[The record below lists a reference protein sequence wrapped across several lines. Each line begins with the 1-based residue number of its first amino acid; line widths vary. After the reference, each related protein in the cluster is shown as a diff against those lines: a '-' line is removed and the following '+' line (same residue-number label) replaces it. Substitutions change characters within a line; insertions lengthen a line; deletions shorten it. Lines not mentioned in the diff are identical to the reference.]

1 MIGRLLGNRFEI
13 LEQLG
18 GGGMAIVYKGR
29 DTMLNRLVTIKVLR
43 PEYTTDDNFVM
54 RFRREARAVARLSH
68 PNIVNIH
75 DVGQENDVHYLVME
89 YIDGNDLKSMI
100 KEQGP
105 LAVER
110 AVEIARQIC
119 QALGHAHENDIVH
132 RDVKPH
138 NVIITKD
145 GRAKLTDFGIASETT
160 TATFTQ
166 TDTIVGSVH
175 YISPEQARGE
185 PAGPQSDIYSLGMVL
200 YEMLAGKVAFSGD
213 TPIAVA
219 LKHIQEEPEPLHQV
233 NPSVPGNLA
242 DVVMRAMAKQP
253 DLRFAGT
260 AEMCRALQQ
269 FSAGAS
275 EATQFI
281 PLDDMATQVL
291 PVVTPAS
298 EQEREEVKL
307 VPRHSSKTLYYML
320 AALVVL
326 GLLVGG
332 SLATGRWLITPD
344 ITVPSVVGTDAVEAK
359 QQLEDLGLKVELQ
372 DVYSDVD
379 EGLVVWQSIGPDDPP
394 VKPRRDI
401 TLQVSKG
408 LELVRV
414 PNLQGMNLVQARIS
428 ADEYSFLLRDSE
440 DYHDLTVEGLIFAQE
455 PAPFSLAPKGSEIKV
470 TVSKGPLPAMQ
481 RVPDLTGKTL
491 ERARMALAE
500 EELVLDEDQIS
511 WDENNIEYVRGQV
524 VRQDPAPGETL
535 AKGGAVKVTL
545 SDGPGPAAR
554 SARVTVNLPENGDS
568 HEVKIV
574 VNDIQGS
581 RTAYVDSHPGGER
594 VVKTVHYLGRAVIE
608 VYVDNELVREI
619 KAN

>member
-43 PEYTTDDNFVM
+43 PEYTSDDNFVM

-89 YIDGNDLKSMI
+89 YIDGNDLKGVI

-110 AVEIARQIC
+110 AVEIACQVC

-138 NVIITKD
+138 NILITKD
-145 GRAKLTDFGIASETT
+145 GRAKLTDFGIAAETT

-185 PAGPQSDIYSLGMVL
+185 PAGPQSDIYSLGMVM
-200 YEMLAGKVAFSGD
+200 YEMLAGKVAFAGD

-219 LKHIQEEPEPLHQV
+219 LKHIQEEPEPLQRV
-233 NPSVPGNLA
+233 NPSVPRNLA
-242 DVVMRAMAKQP
+242 DLVMRAMAKQP

-260 AEMCRALQQ
+260 AEMCRVLQQ
-269 FSAGAS
+269 CSSGVN

-291 PVVTPAS
+291 PAVTPAD
-298 EQEREEVKL
+298 EREQQDIK
-307 VPRHSSKTLYYML
+307 PGQQPSSKTLYYIL

-332 SLATGRWLITPD
+332 GLAAGRWLITPD
-344 ITVPSVVGTDAVEAK
+344 ITVPNVVGKDAIEAK
-359 QQLEDLGLKVELQ
+359 EELEDLRLKVEVEE
-372 DVYSDVD
+372 VYSDVD
-379 EGLVVWQSIGPDDPP
+379 EGLVVWQDIGPDHPP
-394 VKPRRDI
+394 VKPGREI
-401 TLQVSKG
+401 TLRVSKG
-408 LELVRV
+408 LELVKV
-414 PNLQGMNLVQARIS
+414 PNLQGMDVVQARIN
-428 ADEYSFLLRDSE
+428 ANEYNFGLKELE
-440 DYHDLTVEGLIFAQE
+440 DYHDLASEGLIFTQE
-455 PAPFSLAPKGSEIKV
+455 PAPFSLAPKGSDIKIL
-470 TVSKGPLPAMQ
+470 VSKGPPPNMHQ
-481 RVPDLTGKTL
+481 VPDLIGKTL
-491 ERARMALAE
+491 DRARAALAE

-511 WDENNIEYVRGQV
+511 WDEHNTSYVRGQV
-524 VRQDPAPGETL
+524 VSQDPAPGEAL
-535 AKGGAVKVTL
+535 AAGGVVKVIL
-545 SDGPGPAAR
+545 SDGPGPALQ
-554 SARVTVNLPENGDS
+554 SSRVTVDLPEDGRP
-568 HEVKIV
+568 HEVRIV
-574 VNDIQGS
+574 VNDVQGS
-581 RTAYVDSHPGGER
+581 RTAYVDNHLGGETVVR
-594 VVKTVHYLGRAVIE
+594 VVNYLGQAVIQ
-608 VYVDNELVREI
+608 VYVDNQLVEEI
-619 KAN
+619 PIN

>member
-29 DTMLNRLVTIKVLR
+29 DNMLNRLVTIKVLR

-75 DVGQENDVHYLVME
+75 DVGQEDDVHYLVME
-89 YIDGNDLKSMI
+89 YIDGNDLKSVI
-100 KEQGP
+100 KEHGP

-110 AVEIARQIC
+110 AVEVARQVC

-138 NVIITKD
+138 NILITKD
-145 GRAKLTDFGIASETT
+145 GRAKLTDFGIATETT
-160 TATFTQ
+160 TATLTQ

-185 PAGPQSDIYSLGMVL
+185 PAGSQSDIYSLGMVM
-200 YEMLAGKVAFSGD
+200 YEMLAGKVAFGGD

-219 LKHIQEEPEPLHQV
+219 LKHIQEEPEPLQRV

-253 DLRFAGT
+253 GSRFAGA
-260 AEMCRALQQ
+260 AEMCRALQYCVT
-269 FSAGAS
+269 GAN

-291 PVVTPAS
+291 PVVTPAA
-298 EQEREEVKL
+298 EQKQQEIK
-307 VPRHSSKTLYYML
+307 PGHQASSKTLYYIL

-332 SLATGRWLITPD
+332 SLAAGRWLITPD
-344 ITVPSVVGTDAVEAK
+344 ITVPNVVGIDAIEAK
-359 QQLEDLGLKVELQ
+359 EQLEDLRLKVEMEE
-372 DVYSDVD
+372 VYSDVD
-379 EGLVVWQSIGPDDPP
+379 KGLVVEQDIGPDHPP
-394 VKPRRDI
+394 VKPGRTI
-401 TLQVSKG
+401 TLQVSQG
-408 LELVRV
+408 LELVKV
-414 PNLQGMNLVQARIS
+414 PNLQGTDVVQARINV
-428 ADEYSFLLRDSE
+428 AEYNFRLVETE
-440 DYHDLTVEGLIFAQE
+440 DYHDLTSEGLIFTQE
-455 PAPFSLAPKGSEIKV
+455 PAPFAWAPKGSDIKV
-470 TVSKGPLPAMQ
+470 TVSKGPRPDL
-481 RVPDLTGKTL
+481 RHVPDLTGKTL
-491 ERARMALAE
+491 EQARAALAE

-511 WDENNIEYVRGQV
+511 WDENNINYVRGQV
-524 VRQDPAPGETL
+524 VSQDPSPGETL
-535 AKGGAVKVTL
+535 VEGGAVKVTL

-554 SARVTVNLPENGDS
+554 SSRVTVNLPEDGQA
-568 HEVKIV
+568 HEVRIV
-574 VNDIQGS
+574 VNDVQGS
-581 RTAYVDSHPGGER
+581 RTAYVDSHQGGER

-608 VYVDNELVREI
+608 VYVDNELLREI